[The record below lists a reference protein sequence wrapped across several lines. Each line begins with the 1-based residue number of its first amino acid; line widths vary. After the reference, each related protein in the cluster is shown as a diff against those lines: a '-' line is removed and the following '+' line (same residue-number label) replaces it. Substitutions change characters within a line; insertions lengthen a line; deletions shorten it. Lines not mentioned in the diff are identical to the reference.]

1 MIKLQKIFG
10 GEKNF
15 LFSDK
20 KIFCDEKNFF
30 DTRKILKLSE
40 DTQIE
45 ESTEKTEKKSEFSKE
60 DFKNVGEKILG
71 DSKKTKEILEREFR
85 KFSDRA
91 LNPSGVDG
99 ILGKFS
105 NFEGKDIFTSFS
117 NKAESM
123 KNTAFDKIGILT
135 DGNNKEYERIVFQEK
150 QLELTLK
157 NLQEVKEKK
166 INSLEKTQEAAQKV
180 KEMRGLF
187 EKIGDGFV
195 TAGTVGL
202 NKVVKN
208 WDARNARKEIEKLER
223 IEQKMEEKLEKVQ
236 DKKDEIEGRFEKKMG
251 DVNEIAENIAGII
264 ENVDL
269 SNEDREYFIQILR
282 EGRVSMRGLRIL
294 NIGFFT
300 EKKPSQR
307 INEIINKI
315 NNDKNLSEFDK
326 KILQKSVKVFNKL
339 NKTKYQDFSKTQRKM
354 EFYEKNKD
362 LFEKQQE
369 IANEFE
375 EYSKMKYGKILSG
388 EIEVNGKKFKG
399 KYEKNTIG
407 KGDNEKIIFTK
418 NYDVKD
424 GEKPKVHKWDD
435 DEMVIFDKEKG
446 FVAIDKDFF
455 DEKRFEKDEWKENE
469 ELRKDLKK
477 KILAKQGEYEEKL
490 KEYFDLKNDENGER
504 KVLMKSFENF
514 VKRFNSVDSKIDDFV
529 MKTEN
534 KAFEKKINQ
543 KEKIGKENQ
552 DYEKLKNASKDAK
565 NHFLTEKGIDKK
577 ALNELGDEILNKKF
591 IKIREEVEKKKSEL
605 EKAEK
610 EKKNNEVVN
619 EQVENYK
626 KISDLLK
633 PAGIPLN
640 GLNPI
645 NDPDF
650 SQKKSA

>member
-10 GEKNF
+10 WEKNF

-30 DTRKILKLSE
+30 DTRKIFKLSE
-40 DTQIE
+40 DTYFE
-45 ESTEKTEKKSEFSKE
+45 ESAEKTEKKSEFSKE
-60 DFKNVGEKILG
+60 DFKNVWEKILW

-91 LNPSGVDG
+91 LNPSWVDG
-99 ILGKFS
+99 ILWKFS
-105 NFEGKDIFTSFS
+105 NFEWKDIFTSFS

-123 KNTAFDKIGILT
+123 KNTAFDKIWILT
-135 DGNNKEYERIVFQEK
+135 DWNNKEYERIVFQEK

-180 KEMRGLF
+180 KEMRWLF
-187 EKIGDGFV
+187 EKIWDWFV
-195 TAGTVGL
+195 TAWTVWL

-236 DKKDEIEGRFEKKMG
+236 DKKDEIEWRFEKKMW
-251 DVNEIAENIAGII
+251 DVNEIAENIAWII

-282 EGRVSMRGLRIL
+282 EWRVSMRWLRIL
-294 NIGFFT
+294 NIWFFT

-375 EYSKMKYGKILSG
+375 EYSKMKYWKILSW
-388 EIEVNGKKFKG
+388 EIEVNWKKFKW
-399 KYEKNTIG
+399 KYEKNTIW
-407 KGDNEKIIFTK
+407 KWDNEKIIFTK

-424 GEKPKVHKWDD
+424 WEKPKVHKWDD
-435 DEMVIFDKEKG
+435 DEMVIFDKEKW

-490 KEYFDLKNDENGER
+490 KEYFDLKNDENWER

-514 VKRFNSVDSKIDDFV
+514 VKRFNSVDGKIDDFV

-565 NHFLTEKGIDKK
+565 NHFLTEKWIDKK
-577 ALNELGDEILNKKF
+577 ALNELWDEILNKKF

-633 PAGIPLN
+633 PAWIPLN
-640 GLNPI
+640 WLNPI